1 LPSRPVTDTVPG
13 VPLVIGVLLAFVVSL
28 LAWAAGFDRD
38 RSFYPTVLTVV
49 ASYYVLFA
57 AMDGSMRVLAV
68 ESATM
73 AVFALVAF
81 LGFRSNLWWVAAAL
95 AGHGLFDFVH
105 GSVVHNPGMPTWWPA
120 FCAGYDVAAGATLAA
135 LLRSRRLR

>member
-1 LPSRPVTDTVPG
+1 VPG
-13 VPLVIGVLLAFVVSL
+13 VPLVICVLLAFMVSL

-38 RSFYPTVLTVV
+38 RSFYPTVLSVV

-57 AMDGSMRVLAV
+57 AMAGSSQVLAV

-73 AVFALVAF
+73 TGFVLVAF
-81 LGFRSNLWWVAAAL
+81 LGFKSNQWWVVAAL
-95 AGHGLFDFVH
+95 AGHGGFDFVH
-105 GSVVHNPGMPTWWPA
+105 GSVVQNPGVPTWWPA
-120 FCAGYDVAAGATLAA
+120 FCAGYDVAAAGVLAA

>member
-1 LPSRPVTDTVPG
+1 M
-13 VPLVIGVLLAFVVSL
+13 PLVIGVLLAFVVSL
-28 LAWAAGFDRD
+28 FAWAAGFDRE
-38 RSFYPTVLTVV
+38 RSFYPTVLIVV

-81 LGFRSNLWWVAAAL
+81 LGFKSNLWWVAAAL
-95 AGHGLFDFVH
+95 AGHGLFDFIH
-105 GSVVHNPGMPTWWPA
+105 GFVVHNPGVPTWWPA
-120 FCAGYDVAAGATLAA
+120 FCGGFDVAAGVVFAA
-135 LLRSRRLR
+135 LLGSRRLR